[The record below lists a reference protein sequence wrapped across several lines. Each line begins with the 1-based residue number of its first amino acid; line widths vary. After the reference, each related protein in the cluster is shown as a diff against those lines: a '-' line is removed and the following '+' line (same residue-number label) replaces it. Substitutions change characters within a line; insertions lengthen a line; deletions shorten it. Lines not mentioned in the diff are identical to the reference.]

1 MVEDIFSI
9 YNRPEFYDGLFPRD
23 YKAENDFLLAC
34 LARHG
39 AASEPSLLE
48 LGCGPAR
55 NSRQFA
61 ARGHRA
67 VALDLNPRML
77 AYAQGE
83 AVREG
88 VALELVEASLVDF
101 DLRAPVALA
110 ACLWDTICLI
120 KSNEEMLTHLRAV
133 ARNLLP
139 GGVYVVETTHPRFF
153 DAGYCGEPIRFRR
166 DELEVEVLW
175 GRPDDPYDCIEQ
187 RYTATIRSV
196 ARRGS
201 EVIAQSEETLV
212 QRYFRVQELRA
223 LVALSGVF
231 AEPQFYGTNTL
242 PFVPL
247 RDTPEC
253 NGMLMVLT
261 RP

>member
-1 MVEDIFSI
+1 MIEDILGI
-9 YNRPEFYDGLFPRD
+9 YNRPEFYDVLFPRD
-23 YKAENDFLLAC
+23 YAAENDFLAAC

-39 AASEPSLLE
+39 TAVERSFLE

-61 ARGHRA
+61 ARGYRA

-83 AVREG
+83 AEREG
-88 VALELVEASLVDF
+88 VALEPVEASLVDF
-101 DLRAPVALA
+101 DLRSPVALA
-110 ACLWDTICLI
+110 ACLWDTICLV

-139 GGVYVVETTHPRFF
+139 GGVYVIETTHPRFF
-153 DAGYCGEPIRFRR
+153 SAGYCGDPIRARR
-166 DELEVEVLW
+166 GEVEVEVMW

-187 RYTATIRSV
+187 RYTATIRTV
-196 ARRGS
+196 VRRGGD
-201 EVIAQSEETLV
+201 VIAQSEETLI

-231 AEPQFYGTNTL
+231 AEPQFYGTNAL

-253 NGMLMVLT
+253 NGMLMVLS
-261 RP
+261 RS

>member
-1 MVEDIFSI
+1 MIEDIVGI
-9 YNRPEFYDGLFPRD
+9 YNRPEFYDLLFPRD
-23 YKAENDFLLAC
+23 YVAENDFLLAC
-34 LARHG
+34 LAHHG

-61 ARGHRA
+61 TRGHRT

-77 AYAQGE
+77 AHAQRE
-83 AVREG
+83 AEREG
-88 VALELVEASLVDF
+88 VTIELVEASLIDF
-101 DLRAPVALA
+101 DLRAPVTLA

-153 DAGYCGEPIRFRR
+153 NAGYTGDPMRARR
-166 DELEVEVLW
+166 GDLEVEVLW
-175 GRPDDPYDCIEQ
+175 GKPDDPYDCIEQ
-187 RYTATIRSV
+187 RYTTTIRTV
-196 ARRGS
+196 VRQGS
-201 EVIAQSEETLV
+201 EVIAHSEETLV
-212 QRYFRVQELRA
+212 QRYFRVQELKA

-231 AEPQFYGTNTL
+231 GEPQFYGTNAL

-253 NGMLMVLT
+253 NGLLMVLSK
-261 RP
+261 P